1 MSQAFAEAPARSRRA
16 QPPAHALALVVH
28 AIYAPVMSFRRIT
41 ISVPDK
47 VAAKAQRAVDAGLA
61 ESVSAYFAGLAAA
74 EPDWA
79 LARQIVDE
87 LIEEIG
93 GIDPEAEA
101 WARSALGLDDEDDE
115 VTDLS

>member
-1 MSQAFAEAPARSRRA
+1 
-16 QPPAHALALVVH
+16 
-28 AIYAPVMSFRRIT
+28 MSFRRIT
-41 ISVPDK
+41 ISVPDE

-79 LARQIVDE
+79 LARQVVDE

-93 GIDPEAEA
+93 GIDPETRA
-101 WARSALGLDDEDDE
+101 WARSVLGLDDGEDD
-115 VTDLS
+115 LIGGSA